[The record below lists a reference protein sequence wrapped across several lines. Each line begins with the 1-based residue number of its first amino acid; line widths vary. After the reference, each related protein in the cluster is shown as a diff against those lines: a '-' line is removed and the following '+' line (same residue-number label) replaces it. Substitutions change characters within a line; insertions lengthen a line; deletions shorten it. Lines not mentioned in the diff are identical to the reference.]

1 MKKLLMILLFL
12 ALGLPLMAQKK
23 LSKDDRS
30 KLTPEQRMVYD
41 NSRRRKVNKVKQET
55 VQNKVKRAK
64 KEDKKSRRIKSPKR
78 VKLKPKK

>member
-1 MKKLLMILLFL
+1 MMLLFL

-23 LSKDDRS
+23 LSKDDRR

-41 NSRRRKVNKVKQET
+41 NSRRRKVNKVRQET

-64 KEDKKSRRIKSPKR
+64 NEDKKSRRIKPPKR
-78 VKLKPKK
+78 VKIKPKK